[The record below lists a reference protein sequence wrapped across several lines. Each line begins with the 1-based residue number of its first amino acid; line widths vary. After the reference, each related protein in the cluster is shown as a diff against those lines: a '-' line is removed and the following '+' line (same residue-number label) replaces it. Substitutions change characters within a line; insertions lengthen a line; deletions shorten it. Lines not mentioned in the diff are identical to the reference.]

1 MPEASDNKLYLQVIW
16 KIGHATAYAS
26 RQTSAPGIRF
36 HMSHPMHMHLHVP
49 IRMRTNVKMQ
59 FECRL
64 DSHVSHSY
72 LSQTINLHLYA
83 NSTTRQ
89 SAR

>member
-1 MPEASDNKLYLQVIW
+1 MKEALDDNLFLQVI
-16 KIGHATAYAS
+16 GENRHVAANAS
-26 RQTSAPGIRF
+26 GQTSTPGIGF
-36 HMSHPMHMHLHVP
+36 HLSHPVHMRLHVR